1 MDNDQ
6 NFETYLFIS
15 PKKFLIS
22 VKKKSN
28 FKEVYTN
35 EKNFENNSNLNLLS
49 LDNFLN
55 ENIFKIEKLLSSFIK
70 NIFIIIDCE
79 EFFSVQVSLKK
90 NDNQKL
96 FLLKNLNHLL
106 NEAKDQCAKTLSGKK
121 IIHFLIDQYLID
133 GKSYNYLPQN
143 LNCNSVSLDISFICL
158 SLEFINSLDVITKK
172 YYISI
177 SKIISMKYMRNL
189 SSEENFDIIKM
200 AKDIIDG
207 YNQNEVVLIS
217 EKVKKTGFFERFF
230 HFFN

>member
-79 EFFSVQVSLKK
+79 EFFLYK
-90 NDNQKL
+90 
-96 FLLKNLNHLL
+96 FL
-106 NEAKDQCAKTLSGKK
+106 
-121 IIHFLIDQYLID
+121 
-133 GKSYNYLPQN
+133 
-143 LNCNSVSLDISFICL
+143 
-158 SLEFINSLDVITKK
+158 
-172 YYISI
+172 
-177 SKIISMKYMRNL
+177 
-189 SSEENFDIIKM
+189 
-200 AKDIIDG
+200 
-207 YNQNEVVLIS
+207 
-217 EKVKKTGFFERFF
+217 
-230 HFFN
+230 